1 MRNPFKFEAEPFEFY
16 SEFDE
21 YEEEQSAAYS
31 EFDQGYESD
40 FEVEPFETYPEYE
53 EAELVDEYSGPES
66 FEAWKLKKR
75 SLKKPKKSLC

>member
-1 MRNPFKFEAEPFEFY
+1 MRNPFNFEAEPFEFY

-40 FEVEPFETYPEYE
+40 FEGEPFETYPEFD